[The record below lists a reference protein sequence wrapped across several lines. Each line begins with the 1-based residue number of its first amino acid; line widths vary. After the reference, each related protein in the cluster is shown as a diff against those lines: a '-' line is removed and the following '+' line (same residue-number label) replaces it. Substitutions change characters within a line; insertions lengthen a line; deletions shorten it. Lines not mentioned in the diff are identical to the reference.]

1 MVIDSLFRYLH
12 CLMKNKIHNFSAGPS
27 ILPSAVFDQASSAI
41 NNFNDS
47 GLSILE
53 ISHRSKD
60 FTEVIEE
67 ARSVSLEIA
76 SLDKDEYSCLFLQGG
91 ASTQFLMVAYNF
103 LNNKAA
109 YVNTGSWSTKA
120 IKEAK
125 MFGDVTEI
133 ASSADKNFN
142 YIPENI
148 SIDENF
154 DYVHITSNNTIFGTQ
169 FHSFP
174 QSNSPLFSDMSS
186 DIFSRKI
193 DFSKFDLIYAGA
205 QKNLGPAG
213 VTMVLIKKILLDK
226 IIREVPSMLSY
237 KLHIDKDSS
246 FNTPPVFSIFS
257 VLLNLRLIKSEGLER
272 IETKNLNKSKLI
284 YDEIDRNRC
293 FAGFSHTKDRSHM
306 NVTFNLNDGFDGQL
320 FNTIC
325 LDNNISGINGH
336 RSVGGYRASIYN
348 ALPLESVS
356 ALVNSM
362 KEFESNQK

>member
-1 MVIDSLFRYLH
+1 
-12 CLMKNKIHNFSAGPS
+12 MKNKVHNFSAGPS
-27 ILPSAVFDQASSAI
+27 ILPNIVFEKASSAI
-41 NNFNDS
+41 NDFNNT

-60 FTEVIEE
+60 FIEVLDE
-67 ARSVSLEIA
+67 ARSISLDIA
-76 SLDKDEYSCLFLQGG
+76 SLNKDDYSCLFLQGG
-91 ASTQFLMVAYNF
+91 ASMQFLMVAYNF

-125 MFGDVTEI
+125 MFGDVSEI

-142 YIPENI
+142 YIPNL
-148 SIDENF
+148 SSVSDGF

-174 QSNSPLFSDMSS
+174 DSSCPLIADMSS

-213 VTMVLIKKILLDK
+213 ATMILIKDSLLDQVERD
-226 IIREVPSMLSY
+226 IPSMMSY
-237 KLHIDKDSS
+237 KVHIDKDSS
-246 FNTPPVFSIFS
+246 FNTPPVFPIYCI
-257 VLLNLRLIKSEGLER
+257 LLNLRLIKEEGLDN
-272 IETKNLNKSKLI
+272 IGKKNKIKSDII
-284 YDEIDRNRC
+284 YSEIDRNKC
-293 FAGFSHTKDRSHM
+293 FSGFADVSDRSQM
-306 NVTFNLNDGFDGQL
+306 NATFNLNKGFDGEI
-320 FNTIC
+320 FNSIC
-325 LDNNISGINGH
+325 LKNNISGINGH

-348 ALPLESVS
+348 ALPLESLNI
-356 ALVNSM
+356 LVDSM
-362 KEFESNQK
+362 KKFELSQNK